1 MKFPHCEY
9 AALSFQV
16 QDYVRGGEIRPTTSC
31 LSHGFIWEIY
41 DLIAFSPLFRHIGPK
56 IGHSKN
62 RSRVP
67 CRYVEYCVI
76 ITLQIRI
83 VYVLRAYL
91 KRIVLQLGTFN
102 LCNYRQIC
110 CKGIQIENL
119 IAFGTPI
126 SIVSNF

>member
-1 MKFPHCEY
+1 MVLFGKYMILLLFPHY
-9 AALSFQV
+9 FATL
-16 QDYVRGGEIRPTTSC
+16 D
-31 LSHGFIWEIY
+31 
-41 DLIAFSPLFRHIGPK
+41 PK

-62 RSRVP
+62 RSRVVSLP

-110 CKGIQIENL
+110 CKGIQIEHL
-119 IAFGTPI
+119 IALRTPI
-126 SIVSNF
+126 SILSNQYLRKLSLKAIDLTIIYTQKSMRRQYTV